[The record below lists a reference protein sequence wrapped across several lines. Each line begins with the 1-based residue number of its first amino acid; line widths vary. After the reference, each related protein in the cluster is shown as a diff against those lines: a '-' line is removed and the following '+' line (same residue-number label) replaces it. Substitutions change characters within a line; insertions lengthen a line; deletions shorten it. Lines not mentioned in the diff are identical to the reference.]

1 MAKFSEAN
9 YQSRRIKL
17 SHQIADAQRAY
28 TEATIALELG
38 ECDQA
43 AVNAA
48 REQITALKDQLVG
61 VEAAFQRSQAQAVA
75 EKAASE
81 RTGRLAAIKAVEA
94 SLKKRKAAADDM
106 AEAAAALGAAWQR
119 FEKANADI
127 TATAKP
133 FLPDLGMEGIRNLAN
148 ELTGDFHSAKPY
160 VGHALIDA
168 GLKLSSNH
176 FTESHSRFRGS
187 SNEKAPP
194 LPRYVE
200 ERNAVIRRMIEPIE
214 PQDLGAAA

>member
-1 MAKFSEAN
+1 MLVSSKRTFRKPLLCRHKLRPRFNHSCTFPIVDRRREGVSGMAKFSEAN

-28 TEATIALELG
+28 TEATIALEFG
-38 ECDQA
+38 EGDQA

-81 RTGRLAAIKAVEA
+81 RSGRLAAIKAVEA

-106 AEAAAALGAAWQR
+106 AEAAAAL
-119 FEKANADI
+119 
-127 TATAKP
+127 
-133 FLPDLGMEGIRNLAN
+133 
-148 ELTGDFHSAKPY
+148 
-160 VGHALIDA
+160 
-168 GLKLSSNH
+168 
-176 FTESHSRFRGS
+176 
-187 SNEKAPP
+187 
-194 LPRYVE
+194 
-200 ERNAVIRRMIEPIE
+200 
-214 PQDLGAAA
+214 